1 MDSRRRTLASE
12 GPLGNALPSTS
23 IPVPSSAMKKP
34 AMSRLGNS
42 RMSLAPSSSIGG
54 PASRMSSVSGATIG
68 VSHSS
73 SDGPGAG
80 PGASAGAGGMR
91 RSTIQPGRNEGVMM
105 SASRGDGG
113 IYGRTPQTTRS
124 IPGSV
129 RRNSV
134 YTSGRPSLAP
144 VMHSSGVRDNRP
156 IRSEAFRV
164 ASAKNIEGFLRLNR
178 CSIAITSKFWTGGA
192 ATRDVHDI
200 LKWLI
205 NEFIDPG
212 FQWGKKFEDDCVQ
225 ILKDLRYPAVDTIS
239 KTSLTTAGSGANW
252 PNLLAMMNW
261 LVELC
266 KALEQWKDPELSTDP
281 VMFSA
286 KELDINNPAFEDR
299 LMWDFASAT
308 YTLWYY
314 DGIESYP
321 EEIQE
326 LEEAYDRLAQ
336 ESFDASEN
344 LETEVQKRTLELKQ
358 LQAQEP
364 PLKKLEEEYMQLM
377 GDKTKFIAFL
387 ELHKNKADKIRQGID
402 KAKALMADQENQIAA
417 ARAELVEIETAVA
430 AQNLSPDEVQR
441 MNHERETLSRNLDDL
456 RGKIAEARQFAYDQE
471 MLVTKS
477 MDRFE
482 QLLADYTALGHQ
494 IGVIRPLSEG
504 PTLGP
509 GDVDYSVD
517 VDLGLEDLHEVQG
530 QGKNMRQV
538 IWPALQ
544 AYGETFRKQMV
555 EMENGNIALDD
566 ENDRLGQK
574 VERQKEEAA
583 NLEMRLRV
591 VREQAE
597 EAKHRLDAET
607 AETNETVTKLETE
620 VRAMSNQS
628 QQSVL
633 KTQSELESTKIA
645 FKELRH
651 KTALLQDSVLKQ
663 LTSHIDVIIKAK
675 EHTANSLR
683 GVRSFAEAR

>member
-1 MDSRRRTLASE
+1 MD
-12 GPLGNALPSTS
+12 
-23 IPVPSSAMKKP
+23 
-34 AMSRLGNS
+34 
-42 RMSLAPSSSIGG
+42 
-54 PASRMSSVSGATIG
+54 
-68 VSHSS
+68 
-73 SDGPGAG
+73 
-80 PGASAGAGGMR
+80 
-91 RSTIQPGRNEGVMM
+91 
-105 SASRGDGG
+105 
-113 IYGRTPQTTRS
+113 
-124 IPGSV
+124 
-129 RRNSV
+129 
-134 YTSGRPSLAP
+134 
-144 VMHSSGVRDNRP
+144 
-156 IRSEAFRV
+156 
-164 ASAKNIEGFLRLNR
+164 
-178 CSIAITSKFWTGGA
+178 
-192 ATRDVHDI
+192 
-200 LKWLI
+200 
-205 NEFIDPG
+205 
-212 FQWGKKFEDDCVQ
+212 
-225 ILKDLRYPAVDTIS
+225 
-239 KTSLTTAGSGANW
+239 
-252 PNLLAMMNW
+252 
-261 LVELC
+261 
-266 KALEQWKDPELSTDP
+266 
-281 VMFSA
+281 
-286 KELDINNPAFEDR
+286 
-299 LMWDFASAT
+299 
-308 YTLWYY
+308 
-314 DGIESYP
+314 
-321 EEIQE
+321 
-326 LEEAYDRLAQ
+326 
-336 ESFDASEN
+336 
-344 LETEVQKRTLELKQ
+344 
-358 LQAQEP
+358 
-364 PLKKLEEEYMQLM
+364 
-377 GDKTKFIAFL
+377 
-387 ELHKNKADKIRQGID
+387 
-402 KAKALMADQENQIAA
+402 
-417 ARAELVEIETAVA
+417 IETAVA

-441 MNHERETLSRNLDDL
+441 MNHERETLSRSLDDL

-597 EAKHRLDAET
+597 EAKHVSEAILIHRVAMILTTISDLMPRPPRPTRRSPSSRLRSGPCPTRVSRAFSRRSPSSR
-607 AETNETVTKLETE
+607 
-620 VRAMSNQS
+620 VRRLRESCSFSLRSLTPLALLCP
-628 QQSVL
+628 SVL
-633 KTQSELESTKIA
+633 ILCR